1 MSSSFSNWNITA
13 SMAFRQCQVHTLRI
27 LMNIVVDCEIT
38 DVEIS
43 KKIKYLRSQFGEESK
58 KASETKSD
66 EVYVIKWKYY
76 EALCFLQH
84 HLNIKRTATT
94 TNLELVSSTCLI

>member
-1 MSSSFSNWNITA
+1 
-13 SMAFRQCQVHTLRI
+13 
-27 LMNIVVDCEIT
+27 MNSIVDCEIT
-38 DVEIS
+38 DAENS
-43 KKIKYLRSQFGEESK
+43 KKIKYLRSQFGEEFK
-58 KASETKSD
+58 KASETKSGMSTD